1 MSIKQNTSKPM
12 QKVLLKD
19 YTQCAKCIKFMKIRK
34 CLTDA
39 KLNPSKA
46 VYYCP
51 CCGDR
56 FRRFETG
63 YFTRMTTVYNV
74 AISLRDSSDM
84 PNIQQPF
91 LQDNDVDQINITV
104 CICISSAPVVTIQ
117 KRRDNFFFQQ
127 GKIKHMVLTFF
138 TSLVSHLR

>member
-74 AISLRDSSDM
+74 A
-84 PNIQQPF
+84 
-91 LQDNDVDQINITV
+91 QDNDVDQINITV